1 MDMTNIEKLEAS
13 LWDPISEIQPA
24 WVLEPEA
31 LGSKEKFWYRPG
43 PEGRNWLFKFPQV
56 NTGQHWAEKVA
67 AGIADLLQIQHAR
80 VEFAVFQGT
89 QGSASE
95 SFITRDKRADL
106 VHGNEVLAGQ
116 VVGYDP
122 RRRFRQADHTFSNI
136 LTAIGGAFLGGAP
149 PKILAT
155 LGGYLV
161 LDAVIGN
168 TDRHH
173 ENWAFLAWSS
183 QDKRMAVMAP
193 SFDHA
198 SSLGRELLDEGP
210 KKCRKRLLAE
220 TRVGRYSEHAHGA
233 IFWQSTDKH
242 GLSPLE
248 LVRRGV
254 RERPEMFLGAIQKAC
269 ALRRE
274 QIAAI
279 VERVPADWMSPLARD
294 FAIALAEYNVQQLR
308 NI

>member
-1 MDMTNIEKLEAS
+1 MAEPYPILEIR
-13 LWDPISEIQPA
+13 PE

-43 PEGRNWLFKFPQV
+43 PEGKNWLFKFPQA

-67 AGIADLLQIQHAR
+67 AELAELLQIQHAR
-80 VEFAVFQGT
+80 VELALFQGKH
-89 QGSASE
+89 GSASE
-95 SFITRDKRADL
+95 SFITRAKRADL

-116 VVGYDP
+116 VIGYDP
-122 RRRFRQADHTFSNI
+122 GRRFRQADHTFVNI
-136 LTAIGGAFLGGAP
+136 LTAIGGAFIGGAP

-198 SSLGRELLDEGP
+198 SSLGRELLDEGRG
-210 KKCRKRLLAE
+210 KCRKRLLAE
-220 TRVGRYSEHAHGA
+220 SRMGRYSENAHGA
-233 IFWQSTDKH
+233 IFWQSMDRH

-254 RERPEMFLGAIQKAC
+254 RDHPEMFTGAVQKAC
-269 ALRRE
+269 TLRTE

-279 VERVPADWMSPLARD
+279 VERVPPDWMSPLARK
-294 FAIALAEYNVQQLR
+294 FAIALTEYNLQQLR
-308 NI
+308 SI